1 LANKNRGSL
10 SKQIDVLTEQLV
22 ATVETEKQGLMQRL
36 EKLKEQ
42 LHTICSEKA
51 VLQTN
56 STRKPCRTKNCT
68 NGQEKQNDL
77 KKLNPASDKEL
88 ESQIEKG
95 NSKR

>member
-1 LANKNRGSL
+1 MTHSSSRRIWPTKNRGSL

-36 EKLKEQ
+36 EKFKEQ

-68 NGQEKQNDL
+68 NDEEKQKAL
-77 KKLNPASDKEL
+77 K
-88 ESQIEKG
+88 
-95 NSKR
+95 